1 MAISPVSDLIL
12 DVARAADP
20 QKASAASRAL
30 TDGAPASAQ
39 ASASST
45 DFSTTLT
52 RTAAPV
58 DTGPYAYH
66 NPGQTLTPDLSP
78 ARKAAMSL
86 ESVLLKSMIDEML
99 PKDAADVYGSGVAGD
114 VWRSMMSEKIANEVA
129 KSGALKIADRL
140 FATHQDLL
148 QSSTVNKMQ
157 PALPPLV
164 DARIKI

>member
-30 TDGAPASAQ
+30 TSGASAPAE
-39 ASASST
+39 
-45 DFSTTLT
+45 FSTALT
-52 RTAAPV
+52 RAAPQV
-58 DTGPYAYH
+58 DSSRYAYRE
-66 NPGQTLTPDLSP
+66 PASTLTPAMSP
-78 ARKAAMSL
+78 ARKAAIGL

-99 PKDAADVYGSGVAGD
+99 PKDAPDVYGSGVAGD
-114 VWRSMMSEKIANEVA
+114 VWRSMMSEKIAEQVA

-148 QSSTVNKMQ
+148 QPSTVNKIRT
-157 PALPPLV
+157 AAPPLV
-164 DARIKI
+164 ETKIKI